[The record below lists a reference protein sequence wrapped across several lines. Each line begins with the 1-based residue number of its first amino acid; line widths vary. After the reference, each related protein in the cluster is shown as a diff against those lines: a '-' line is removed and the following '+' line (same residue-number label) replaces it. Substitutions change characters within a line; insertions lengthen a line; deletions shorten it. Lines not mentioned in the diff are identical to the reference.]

1 MSTFS
6 TRVLSLVL
14 LTATPLPALA
24 QGLPTTQ
31 LGFLRIVREEVKV
44 GRGAEHAKLEAG
56 WPAAFERAKSPD
68 FYLAMDSLTNN
79 EAWFVQP
86 AASYTA
92 MGEAMAREQDPA
104 LKAELDR
111 LRRADA
117 DLISG
122 VRTIELRAR
131 PELSR
136 GAYPDIG
143 KQRFWEVTVFQMRP
157 GGGSA
162 FADVAKMYGTASE
175 KAGRT
180 IGYRV
185 YEVTA
190 GMPTPTFFLFTSVTA
205 FGDFDKL
212 VTEDEAT
219 FKATPPDAF
228 KAFDEKLISAETYRM
243 QLNAQMSYV
252 PKEVR
257 ESDPAFWM
265 PKKPAAPKATTAAP
279 KTTTQD

>member
-6 TRVLSLVL
+6 VRVLTLLL
-14 LTATPLPALA
+14 LTATPLPAIA

-31 LGFLRIVREEVKV
+31 PGFLRIIREEVKI

-68 FYLAMDSLTNN
+68 FYLAMDSLTGN
-79 EAWFVQP
+79 EAWFVEP
-86 AASYTA
+86 AASYSA
-92 MGEAMAREQDPA
+92 MGEAMAREQEPV
-104 LKAELDR
+104 LRGELDR
-111 LRRADA
+111 LRRADG

-122 VRTIELRAR
+122 LRTIELRAR
-131 PELSR
+131 PDLSR
-136 GAYPDIG
+136 GSYPDIG
-143 KQRFWEVTVFQMRP
+143 KQRFWEITVFQMRP
-157 GGGSA
+157 GGASA
-162 FADVAKMYGTASE
+162 FADVAKMYGSASE

-190 GMPTPTFFLFTSVTA
+190 GMPTPTFFLFTSVSA
-205 FGDFDKL
+205 FADFDKL

-219 FKATPPDAF
+219 LKATPPDAF

-243 QLNAQMSYV
+243 QLSPQMSYV

-265 PKKPAAPKATTAAP
+265 PKKPTAPKATAAP
-279 KTTTQD
+279 KTTTQN